1 MKAKSAERLFV
12 KFFNMASNIGK
23 QTIELK
29 EGITIQVDGRKIVV
43 TGPKG
48 TLESRMPKG
57 IDLDIKDSTIAV
69 KKKRE
74 DDRELE
80 KFYGLTRSLVANMV
94 RGVAD
99 GFDKKLELS
108 GVGYRAKN
116 EGRDLVLNVGYA
128 DPVRITPP
136 EGIQLTVAENII
148 TVSGINKQMVG
159 DVASKIREVRI
170 PDPYKAK
177 GIKYE
182 GEHIRRKAGKTAQKA
197 A

>member
-1 MKAKSAERLFV
+1 
-12 KFFNMASNIGK
+12 MASNIGK
-23 QTIELK
+23 KTIELK
-29 EGITIQVDGRKIVV
+29 DGITINVDGRKV
-43 TGPKG
+43 TVNGPKG
-48 TLESRMPKG
+48 MLETMMPKG
-57 IDLDIKDSTIAV
+57 VDLEVKDSIVTV

-74 DDRELE
+74 EDRELE

-94 RGVAD
+94 KGVAD
-99 GFDKKLELS
+99 GFEKKLELS
-108 GVGYRAKN
+108 GVGYRAKV

-128 DPVRITPP
+128 NPVRIAPP
-136 EGIQLTVAENII
+136 EGIQIAVAENVI
-148 TVSGINKQMVG
+148 TVSGINKQTVG